1 MQIDL
6 ETLCRKVEQA
16 EPTAHC
22 HPLPGNDQVIVT
34 FDNRP
39 DVEIALL
46 IPYVQQQIRKGYL
59 DDKLYTDLLFSVRR
73 IAIGDAV

>member
-22 HPLPGNDQVIVT
+22 LPLPGNDQVVVT
-34 FDNRP
+34 FGNRP

-46 IPYVQQQIRKGYL
+46 IPYAQQ
-59 DDKLYTDLLFSVRR
+59 
-73 IAIGDAV
+73 

>member
-16 EPTAHC
+16 ELTAHC

-46 IPYVQQQIRKGYL
+46 IPYAQQQIREGYL
-59 DDKLYTDLLFSVRR
+59 NDESYTDLLFSVRR

>member
-39 DVEIALL
+39 DVKIALL
-46 IPYVQQQIRKGYL
+46 IPYAQQQIRKGYL
-59 DDKLYTDLLFSVRR
+59 DDLSL
-73 IAIGDAV
+73 IHI

>member
-1 MQIDL
+1 MRIDL

-22 HPLPGNDQVIVT
+22 RPLPGNDQAVVT

-46 IPYVQQQIRKGYL
+46 IPYAQQQIRKGYL
-59 DDKLYTDLLFSVRR
+59 DDDVYTDLLFSVRR